1 MYIRLVE
8 LPTCRANALDRASL
22 HITYIHGRRTS
33 YEEKGGVGPAC
44 ARHGVYTV
52 RCMHV
57 SFCMHFCRRA
67 EAQIFLMQECHASVA
82 CHLSRIAVHM
92 ALMRN
97 DARSSTT
104 SATTRSRGPSLF
116 DYII

>member
-22 HITYIHGRRTS
+22 HITYMAVELRT
-33 YEEKGGVGPAC
+33 KKRVGGSMHAQGMGYA
-44 ARHGVYTV
+44 V
-52 RCMHV
+52 RTMHV

-82 CHLSRIAVHM
+82 CHPFTYSCTYGV
-92 ALMRN
+92 
-97 DARSSTT
+97 DA
-104 SATTRSRGPSLF
+104 
-116 DYII
+116 